1 MSVTSVWTDWCTKWR
16 PVARCLLLVVNR
28 NQYSFATKSL
38 FYRYVTMEM
47 ASRLERQAIP
57 AYTNCFCKREKKKR
71 GEEIFR
77 KFGTEQRTN
86 KTCVSKPIC
95 ARGGWV
101 EGGGGRKSTF
111 NDNIHNCYKHHHKRH
126 IDTRGC
132 ETGL

>member
-57 AYTNCFCKREKKKR
+57 AYTNCFCKREKKTGRRNLPKIWYR
-71 GEEIFR
+71 AKNKQDVCFETNMR
-77 KFGTEQRTN
+77 K
-86 KTCVSKPIC
+86 
-95 ARGGWV
+95 GWV
-101 EGGGGRKSTF
+101 GGGGRREEE
-111 NDNIHNCYKHHHKRH
+111 YVQR
-126 IDTRGC
+126 
-132 ETGL
+132 